1 MSSEFLLIILINV
14 LAIGAVGFFIMS
26 QLKKSMSRVTDEDQQ
41 RNLLKSLVN
50 EVFGEVSGKIT
61 EQSQRVLAGEKA
73 IITTDLKNKQEQI
86 EKVVGELRREMN
98 LRQQDLQRLEKDR
111 NEQFAAITT
120 QIREHQTITKDL
132 QTTTENLGKIL
143 SNNPQRGQ
151 WGERILDDIL
161 RMAGLIE
168 KVHYLKQEKL
178 TAGDKPDI
186 TLLLPNQRVVAVDVK
201 FPYAAVQ
208 KMADAET
215 PEAKKAAKKQFIT
228 DVRQKISQVAKYINP
243 EQGTLDYAILFV
255 PNELLFSF
263 INQNVPEVIDEAMN
277 QKVMIVSPFT
287 FLIVARTVMESYR
300 NFMMENHLRDIVK
313 YIGDFVEEWGRF
325 EGEFGKFDDNLHKL
339 RQSFDQIH
347 STRYKQMDL
356 RIRRIEE
363 YRHGMLDKPEAATLA
378 EGEALP

>member
-1 MSSEFLLIILINV
+1 
-14 LAIGAVGFFIMS
+14 
-26 QLKKSMSRVTDEDQQ
+26 MSRVTDEDQQ